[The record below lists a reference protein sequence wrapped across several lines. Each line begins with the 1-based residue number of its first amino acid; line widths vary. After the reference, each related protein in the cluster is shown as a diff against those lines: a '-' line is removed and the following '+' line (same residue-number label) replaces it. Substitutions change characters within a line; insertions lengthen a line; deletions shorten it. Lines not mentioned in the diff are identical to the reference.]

1 MFTFKVMF
9 NFHLPS
15 CSRFQASLVNIQQ
28 WQCSSPLIY
37 LKFKNNA
44 LILYSE
50 KPKAWIQE
58 RSTCSACGLFYH
70 LSCWRYLPSLIT
82 METEKNIYHR
92 NSHSKLWLFVFA
104 EPRFC
109 HCFPRRVREVLQW
122 CSLKKVFFSEFLHNQ
137 FHIFSHISIGVLYN
151 NSLWMIPAIPSW
163 TKSQMDYRQI
173 STLTKFSVYLPT
185 LKTISF
191 ILTIKPWFKWG
202 KTYNR
207 HMFVIINPL
216 VIQTIRCSKSYRSQG
231 P

>member
-82 METEKNIYHR
+82 METEKISTVGIVTVNYDYLFLQNPGSVTASQEESEKSYSGVPKKR
-92 NSHSKLWLFVFA
+92 SFSQNSYIINFTTS
-104 EPRFC
+104 
-109 HCFPRRVREVLQW
+109 
-122 CSLKKVFFSEFLHNQ
+122 
-137 FHIFSHISIGVLYN
+137 FHIYILESYTIIVFGWFQKFPAELNPRWTIGRSLHWQNSQCIFQLRKLFPLLSLLNPDLNEVKHIIG
-151 NSLWMIPAIPSW
+151 
-163 TKSQMDYRQI
+163 T
-173 STLTKFSVYLPT
+173 YL
-185 LKTISF
+185 
-191 ILTIKPWFKWG
+191 
-202 KTYNR
+202 
-207 HMFVIINPL
+207 
-216 VIQTIRCSKSYRSQG
+216 
-231 P
+231 